1 MLTEAAQHLRAEK
14 VPNRHQHHP
23 DDGHRDQEAPLL
35 PPKQINTG
43 PAVNM
48 NKCINLSLN
57 SMLTPATTTI
67 EPESSSASPPMSLAS
82 GQHVRLNE
90 DIDVAAL
97 RAENVTLTASN
108 VRYQAAAAQQDNKSH
123 STKLAPLLPTDMT
136 RQTRP
141 APSPTPKLK
150 QPRLQCANAGLRQV
164 SSRAS
169 NARSREEAHLDGAV
183 FINSF
188 HNSVFPRGFVETN
201 FCYYQM

>member
-108 VRYQAAAAQQDNKSH
+108 VRYQAAAAQQEPLDQVGTVAAYGHDTANQTCALSDTQAQATPTTMRQRRSPPSFKS
-123 STKLAPLLPTDMT
+123 
-136 RQTRP
+136 
-141 APSPTPKLK
+141 
-150 QPRLQCANAGLRQV
+150 
-164 SSRAS
+164 
-169 NARSREEAHLDGAV
+169 
-183 FINSF
+183 
-188 HNSVFPRGFVETN
+188 GFKRKK
-201 FCYYQM
+201 